1 MWLTCLINLFQTNL
15 PEDGNGEVE
24 LTHETEH
31 LSSPDIEVSSH
42 LSPRPFI
49 FNQST
54 HVSFID
60 GYLGELYCLT
70 IPKFCLTKNELIA
83 NCVFMVCRG
92 RVVHK

>member
-49 FNQST
+49 FNQLT

-60 GYLGELYCLT
+60 GYLGELYCLS
-70 IPKFCLTKNELIA
+70 IPKFRSTKMN
-83 NCVFMVCRG
+83 
-92 RVVHK
+92 

>member
-70 IPKFCLTKNELIA
+70 IPKFCQKWI
-83 NCVFMVCRG
+83 NCQLCIHGVSRASAL
-92 RVVHK
+92 